1 LPRKDLLI
9 KVSKA
14 LSELSAGKESLKNN
28 DDCGRCGRSFSS
40 SRGLQLH
47 QARCSHIDKS
57 ERNGYDDDEDGDDEY
72 DEYGEKNVIN
82 DNKVKRPCSY
92 KECIHCGKW
101 DHWTRIARCC
111 LTKNQSMTSE
121 DRDGDNDNDEE
132 PGLKGNNS
140 SDINASVIPGHA
152 YGTRGKARSTSFSTS
167 SSTIFN
173 ASVIP
178 GHAYGTRRNK
188 NTTSSSSSS
197 PNRFGTQISLPKG
210 LGTHIPDPEGGG
222 YWNRCGGPVLA
233 GYGPTKDVK
242 RKPAIIK
249 ATSCKSKKRKSGR
262 EETSSESKTK
272 KREYCIQYVPPLV
285 ILRGKKPTPSNLYYS
300 LNNED
305 DDNANDDGS
314 ENLQMDDDG
323 HESWTDGNYCWLPP
337 HGGNPKN
344 NTMSERS
351 ENLQMR
357 KPKSSKNISKTSLQV
372 NKEEDSS
379 KRRRLSV
386 NAQSRIINPY
396 LKAQQEARDHML
408 ANGEAWNKKEE
419 IVMI

>member
-1 LPRKDLLI
+1 M
-9 KVSKA
+9 
-14 LSELSAGKESLKNN
+14 G
-28 DDCGRCGRSFSS
+28 
-40 SRGLQLH
+40 
-47 QARCSHIDKS
+47 
-57 ERNGYDDDEDGDDEY
+57 EY
-72 DEYGEKNVIN
+72 DEYDEKNVIN

-132 PGLKGNNS
+132 PVLKGNNS
-140 SDINASVIPGHA
+140 SDINASVIPGHV
-152 YGTRGKARSTSFSTS
+152 YGTRGNT
-167 SSTIFN
+167 
-173 ASVIP
+173 
-178 GHAYGTRRNK
+178 
-188 NTTSSSSSS
+188 NTTSSSTLSLTIEKVTSS
-197 PNRFGTQISLPKG
+197 NHFGTQISLPKG

-233 GYGPTKDVK
+233 GYGPTKDIK

-249 ATSCKSKKRKSGR
+249 AASCKSKKRKSGR
-262 EETSSESKTK
+262 QKTSSESKTK
-272 KREYCIQYVPPLV
+272 KREYCIQYVPPLI
-285 ILRGKKPTPSNLYYS
+285 ILQGGKPTPSNLYYS

-305 DDNANDDGS
+305 DDDDNDDGS
-314 ENLQMDDDG
+314 ENLQIDDDG
-323 HESWTDGNYCWLPP
+323 YESWTDGNYSWLTP
-337 HGGNPKN
+337 HGGNSKN

-386 NAQSRIINPY
+386 NEQSRIINPY

-408 ANGEAWNKKEE
+408 SNGEAWNKKEE